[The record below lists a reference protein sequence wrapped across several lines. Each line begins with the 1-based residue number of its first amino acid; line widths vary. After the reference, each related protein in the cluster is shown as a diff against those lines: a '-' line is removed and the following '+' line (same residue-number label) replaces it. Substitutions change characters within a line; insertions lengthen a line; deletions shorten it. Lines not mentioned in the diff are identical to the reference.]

1 MLFLP
6 LLTACGGDNAEQA
19 KSIADYKNATTADS
33 LVFYFGQMRAA
44 EYWREA
50 HADTTLASRESR
62 DEFLKGLRAGMD
74 AVRSNMAYNQGV
86 YLGIQLAMNLNEMD
100 EGYGIKTK
108 KDIMLEAFADGL
120 RNDSVV
126 DYTAAAEEF
135 STIINALNTQKEEKD
150 RQLGKDALV
159 AEAKALK
166 MTKINDD
173 LYAAAPK
180 TPGTGNLLQVG
191 DSVAVVLIV
200 TQVGGEE
207 IDRQAKPDFKIGS
220 SLIGPITEALLTM
233 RIGENREFL
242 TTPPALMGRVYAR
255 RGLKPNDLLKI
266 EIFTSPAKPRTDN
279 AASGNAS
286 AAGNR
291 QINPVSVVTQ

>member
-166 MTKINDD
+166 MTKINDSS
-173 LYAAAPK
+173 PK
-180 TPGTGNLLQVG
+180 
-191 DSVAVVLIV
+191 
-200 TQVGGEE
+200 
-207 IDRQAKPDFKIGS
+207 
-220 SLIGPITEALLTM
+220 
-233 RIGENREFL
+233 
-242 TTPPALMGRVYAR
+242 
-255 RGLKPNDLLKI
+255 
-266 EIFTSPAKPRTDN
+266 
-279 AASGNAS
+279 
-286 AAGNR
+286 
-291 QINPVSVVTQ
+291 